1 MKVIFSKSPLIGL
14 RTVILIL
21 FSVALIICDRYVP
34 SFSIVKG
41 TLENIVTP
49 LQYAVNWP
57 IAVVEN
63 FAITMSSKRVLLD
76 ENAKL
81 RAEIILLEAKQQKL
95 ISLEQENIKLR
106 GLVTSGIL
114 AEKEKFLIANLLA
127 VNTNNFNHKVLLDK
141 GTSNGLY
148 IGQPVL
154 DAYGIMGQI
163 IDVSTE
169 RSTVL
174 LLTDTKSAIPVK
186 ITRNGNRS
194 ILIGTGS
201 FNYLELAGVSEM
213 FDVKKGDTL
222 VTSDLGSRFPDGYPV
237 GTVTKVERVL
247 GEQFL
252 KVIVSPSARVNQ
264 DRQLLLIWP
273 SQQLKKLRNH
283 ESNAP

>member
-201 FNYLELAGVSEM
+201 FNYLELAGVSET